1 LTLGRDLGQ
10 LLRIVSDSI
19 HPHPPAP
26 FDERSALAE
35 LEQLA
40 DKIQLS
46 RRQREKAL
54 AEFDAFVKTFRYD
67 RYTSSIAATDR
78 ELRRAEDRAPAA
90 TAAGTHAARAT
101 MPTPEVAEPQPPA
114 VSPSNGASTV
124 PAAVVTIPS
133 PIEPGAPAADD
144 REAVPSEADSSP
156 WGTGIERE
164 PLSHASRSFPR
175 VRAAH
180 VGVGLATLAV
190 LAVAVLLWRSS
201 SGPVGPTTPTNP
213 SVAPA
218 SGGSSAAAQTPS
230 TSAPTLKPT
239 TPAGPPRALNIEFIT
254 TRPVWARIT
263 IDGRKAMEREF
274 PADQRIPLGADRG
287 IVIRAGDAG
296 AIRLVV
302 DGKDLGPLGKDGQ
315 IFSRAFTPA
324 GR

>member
-1 LTLGRDLGQ
+1 MTLGRDLGQ

-19 HPHPPAP
+19 HPHAPAP

-40 DKIQLS
+40 DKIQIS
-46 RRQREKAL
+46 RQQRERAL

-101 MPTPEVAEPQPPA
+101 TPTAEVAEVRLPTVPP
-114 VSPSNGASTV
+114 PSSVIVT
-124 PAAVVTIPS
+124 PAAVVTPS
-133 PIEPGAPAADD
+133 PVEPIPPVAD
-144 REAVPSEADSSP
+144 REAVPNEVDSSP
-156 WGTGIERE
+156 WGAGIERE
-164 PLSHASRSFPR
+164 SLSQAPRSLPP

-180 VGVGLATLAV
+180 VGVGLATVAV

-213 SVAPA
+213 SVSPA
-218 SGGSSAAAQTPS
+218 SGGSQAAAPTPS
-230 TSAPTLKPT
+230 ASAPAPKPAV
-239 TPAGPPRALNIEFIT
+239 PAGPPRALNIEFIT

-274 PADQRIPLGADRG
+274 PADQRIPLGADRT

-324 GR
+324 AR